1 MTRHVGR
8 PDWDTTALTQ
18 PRIVD
23 ADASGRRGPL
33 AAAAAACLAAPDEVS
48 AGPDAEL
55 LGLAGVV
62 AVRGPHGIA
71 EVQETLDGW
80 RLVASAVPT
89 PDTADLA
96 GAALVRAAR
105 LADARR
111 LRGAQR

>member
-1 MTRHVGR
+1 VRVRVGH

-23 ADASGRRGPL
+23 ANASGRRGPL
-33 AAAAAACLAAPDEVS
+33 AAAAACLAAPDEVP

-62 AVRGPHGIA
+62 AVRGPSGIA
-71 EVQETLDGW
+71 EVHETLDGW
-80 RLVASAVPT
+80 QLVACPAPT

-111 LRGAQR
+111 LRGARP